1 MYIVSTCSLP
11 DPANTLDIR
20 GTIPSAR
27 EVEGA
32 QDQRQRQ
39 GEAFGKRRSLKRDL
53 RRCRDFNE
61 MFMGFYVILQDL
73 CGF

>member
-53 RRCRDFNE
+53 R
-61 MFMGFYVILQDL
+61 
-73 CGF
+73 

>member
-11 DPANTLDIR
+11 DPANTLDVR

-39 GEAFGKRRSLKRDL
+39 GEAFGRRRSLKRDL

-61 MFMGFYVILQDL
+61 MFMGFYVIL
-73 CGF
+73 